1 VPLQLNF
8 RWNSH
13 IAQAKDTFR
22 SLIYRATLVPSCTTH
37 IAADLAGNDVTM
49 TGQYSAT
56 QGDSFSVVSAV
67 PLVMPVQDYGT
78 NGLQEVIGC
87 WKQGSTST
95 AVFEDFPTATFKF
108 KVVDVSSFVI
118 GSKDVPAGDPSVP
131 RTLIRLLL
139 RCRLLPGP
147 LAPSQRLCLLC
158 ALPGHGL
165 LSRLVVRERF

>member
-1 VPLQLNF
+1 M
-8 RWNSH
+8 
-13 IAQAKDTFR
+13 
-22 SLIYRATLVPSCTTH
+22 VPSCTTH

-56 QGDSFSVVSAV
+56 QGDSFSVVAAV
-67 PLVMPVQDYGT
+67 PLVVPVQDYGT

-87 WKQGSTST
+87 WKQGSTNG

-131 RTLIRLLL
+131 RTLSVQFSDAVYFQGRWLQ
-139 RCRLLPGP
+139 
-147 LAPSQRLCLLC
+147 ANDFASFVPSLDTDCSRAWWYENAFKGLC
-158 ALPGHGL
+158 
-165 LSRLVVRERF
+165 